1 MTLLPVCK
9 LRRAAGVMTTGWPT
23 LLVKQAWRCL
33 VSARLHV
40 RMHSVCRQLQLTS
53 GFVQGT
59 YIANNV
65 FSNMARDAWQLPITT
80 GTHPA
85 RCPLLGVAAPSRLAS
100 CIDQHRLSHAET
112 APKPALPHS
121 CLPVVAQSACVD
133 GSTSSIALTC
143 NAESAATGLTSH
155 MWQGR
160 SRRHPL

>member
-1 MTLLPVCK
+1 
-9 LRRAAGVMTTGWPT
+9 
-23 LLVKQAWRCL
+23 
-33 VSARLHV
+33 
-40 RMHSVCRQLQLTS
+40 MHYVYRQLQLTS
-53 GFVQGT
+53 VFIQGT

-85 RCPLLGVAAPSRLAS
+85 RFTLLGIAAPSRLAS

-121 CLPVVAQSACVD
+121 CLSVAAQSACVD
-133 GSTSSIALTC
+133 GSTSSIALTRH
-143 NAESAATGLTSH
+143 AESAATGLTPH

-160 SRRHPL
+160 SRRRPL